1 MLQNATV
8 QISMQLWGAII
19 CVMFAAFIFI
29 GEQRNSRRGRLM
41 IGMMMGMVILLV
53 SDCLAWA
60 YRGDSSRL
68 GYYMVRIS
76 NYLVFIMNYVIG
88 LVALFYLEALLSK
101 QNRVI
106 EGWMKAWII
115 FICVMGISLVT
126 VSQFTGFLYSFDS
139 SNLYSRGEGF
149 WVISVL
155 AGLLVLSFIG
165 IILYYVKFLRK
176 IQAYPLLLVFVLA
189 LLADVVQFLFY
200 GVSLVNIA
208 MAVGVVGMFFA
219 YEKEQAMKSTAQQT
233 RLLESALRLSQQETE
248 LARKDAELAAKDAQ
262 LTQRQTQIMLSQ
274 IQPHFL
280 YNALAA
286 ISYLCIKDP
295 MKARATIDSLAT
307 YLRTNL
313 DSLRN
318 DHLVSF
324 EKELEHTKT
333 YLQIEKTRF
342 EDDLQIV
349 FDIQCTDFVLPS
361 LSLQPLAENAVRH
374 GICGSEDGGTLT
386 IRTERED
393 GKVIITVIDDGV
405 GFDTTQKLQ
414 DGRSHV
420 GMENVSD
427 RIRTLCG
434 GELIV
439 QSQVGKGT
447 TATIIL
453 PDTKSG
459 E

>member
-19 CVMFAAFIFI
+19 CMMFASFIAI
-29 GEQRNSRRGRLM
+29 GQQRKSRRGVLLIGLM
-41 IGMMMGMVILLV
+41 VGMTVLLV

-60 YRGDSSRL
+60 YRGDPSWT
-68 GYYMVRIS
+68 GFYMVRIS

-88 LVALFYLEALLSK
+88 LLALFYLESLLEK
-101 QNRVI
+101 QQMVI
-106 EGWMKAWII
+106 QGWMKAWIMFVCI
-115 FICVMGISLVT
+115 MGISLVT
-126 VSQFTGFLYSFDS
+126 ISQFSDFLYTFDAN
-139 SNLYSRGEGF
+139 NLYSRSSGF
-149 WVISVL
+149 WVISAL
-155 AGLLVLSFIG
+155 AGVLVISFIG
-165 IILYYVKFLRK
+165 MILYYVRYLRR

-189 LLADVVQFLFY
+189 LLADVVQFLIY
-200 GVSLVNIA
+200 GISLVNIA
-208 MAVGVVGMFFA
+208 MTVGVLGMFFA
-219 YEKEQAMKSTAQQT
+219 YQKELDMQTAAQQT
-233 RLLESALRLSQQETE
+233 RLLENALRISEQETE
-248 LARKDAELAAKDAQ
+248 LARKNAELAVKDAQ
-262 LTQRQTQIMLSQ
+262 LTQRKTQIMLSQ

-295 MKARATIDSLAT
+295 MKARSTIDALAS

-318 DHLVSF
+318 EHLVPF

-342 EDDLQIV
+342 DDDLQIV
-349 FDIQCTDFVLPS
+349 YDIQYTDFILPS

-374 GICGSEDGGTLT
+374 GICASEDGGTLT
-386 IRTERED
+386 ICTEKKD
-393 GKVIITVIDDGV
+393 DKIYITVIDDGV
-405 GFDTTQKLQ
+405 GFDMTQKPQ

-427 RIRTLCG
+427 RIRSLCG

-439 QSQVGKGT
+439 HSEVGKGT
-447 TATIIL
+447 TAVIVL
-453 PDTKSG
+453 PAKQG